1 MNRRKFTK
9 TEWRIIIYVVLLL
22 VIGLIALYS
31 ATSGTEFAE
40 FKKQIIWILIGIP
53 VLLVFTFID
62 YRILSRFSPIFYG
75 ITLALL
81 ALVLLTTRING
92 ASSWFNIGTFS
103 LQPSEFGKV
112 TVILFLSKVLSDLRE
127 KSR

>member
-53 VLLVFTFID
+53 VLLIFTFID

>member
-53 VLLVFTFID
+53 VLLIFTFID

-92 ASSWFNIGTFS
+92 ASSWFNIGAFS